1 MKAHYLLMGA
11 VALTVSV
18 AGLSIAGLTSTASQ
32 AQERTLAAE
41 PPPAGLA
48 VATFAAGCF
57 WCVEPPYDKLDGVV
71 STTSGYTDGHV
82 EGVTYA
88 EVVSGGTGHTE
99 AVQVVYDPSV
109 VSYETLLDTF
119 WRNVDPLDADGQFCD
134 RGDAYRP
141 GIYTHDEDQAQLAIS
156 SKEALTGRFEQPIVV
171 EIKEA
176 TAFWVAEE
184 YHQNY
189 YQKNPL
195 RYSFY
200 RSRCGRDA
208 RLQELWGSDS

>member
-1 MKAHYLLMGA
+1 MKRLHLLAGA
-11 VALTVSV
+11 FALF
-18 AGLSIAGLTSTASQ
+18 ASISGAQ

-82 EGVTYA
+82 EGVTYD
-88 EVVSGGTGHTE
+88 EITSGGTGHTE
-99 AVQVVYDPSV
+99 AVQVVYDPAK

-119 WRNVDPLDADGQFCD
+119 WRNVDPLDAEGQFCD

-141 GIYTHDEDQAQLAIS
+141 GIYTHDAEQAQLAAA
-156 SKEALTGRFEQPIVV
+156 SKEALSGRFEQPIVV
-171 EIKEA
+171 EIKPA

-184 YHQNY
+184 YHQDY
-189 YQKNPL
+189 YQKNPI
-195 RYSFY
+195 RYTFY
-200 RSRCGRDA
+200 RTSCRRDSRLD
-208 RLQELWGSDS
+208 QLWGGDT

>member
-1 MKAHYLLMGA
+1 MKRLHLLAGA
-11 VALTVSV
+11 FALLVS
-18 AGLSIAGLTSTASQ
+18 LTGAQ

-41 PPPAGLA
+41 PPPPGLA

-82 EGVTYA
+82 DGVTYA

-99 AVQVVYDPSV
+99 AVQVVYDPAV

-119 WRNVDPLDADGQFCD
+119 WRNVDPLDAGGQFCD

-141 GIYTHDEDQAQLAIS
+141 GIYTHDEDQARLALS

-171 EIKEA
+171 EIKPA
-176 TAFWVAEE
+176 SAFWVAEE
-184 YHQNY
+184 YHQDY
-189 YQKNPL
+189 YQKNPI
-195 RYSFY
+195 RYTFY
-200 RSRCGRDA
+200 RTSCRRDA
-208 RLQELWGSDS
+208 RLQELWGSGS